1 MPQNFWT
8 ILFQPVNNSFEV
20 IDMKKD
26 KGIPYVANATSQP
39 FFGQPDD
46 CFELINRYG
55 TYNIQPT
62 ADTRNPFPSIAQGL
76 PRSLNTV
83 ELDKDDIFPEDTSG

>member
-1 MPQNFWT
+1 
-8 ILFQPVNNSFEV
+8 
-20 IDMKKD
+20 MKKD
-26 KGIPYVANATSQP
+26 KGIPYVMDASSQP

-62 ADTRNPFPSIAQGL
+62 ADTKNIFPAIAQGL
-76 PRSLNTV
+76 PRSLRETEV
-83 ELDKDDIFPEDTSG
+83 TKEALPKD

>member
-1 MPQNFWT
+1 
-8 ILFQPVNNSFEV
+8 
-20 IDMKKD
+20 MKKD
-26 KGIPYVANATSQP
+26 KGIPYVQNTSSQP

-76 PRSLNTV
+76 PRSLNGV
-83 ELDKDDIFPEDTSG
+83 EFSKDDLFPKKKNEG

>member
-1 MPQNFWT
+1 
-8 ILFQPVNNSFEV
+8 
-20 IDMKKD
+20 MKKG
-26 KGIPYVANATSQP
+26 KSIPYVINAKTQP

-62 ADTRNPFPSIAQGL
+62 SDTKNIFPAIAQGL
-76 PRSLNTV
+76 PRSLNSAEITKD
-83 ELDKDDIFPEDTSG
+83 ELPKE